1 MDAKT
6 RAERI
11 LGYVAQ
17 WNIEQIDE
25 NQLMGF
31 IAAMI
36 AEAEREAFANGR
48 LDVQYDADTLPE
60 QIEAYKRKAFS
71 EGFAA
76 AKTKAAF
83 SEGFAAA
90 KTKAA
95 FLAHQWADNVY
106 NGNGEMQ
113 LVKWIRELA
122 AKIEALEP

>member
-1 MDAKT
+1 MT
-6 RAERI
+6 PEERAEKIVRDI
-11 LGYVAQ
+11 WGYGPGELMPDTKNTIDQLAAQ
-17 WNIEQIDE
+17 IEQ
-25 NQLMGF
+25 
-31 IAAMI
+31 
-36 AEAEREAFANGR
+36 AEREAFANGR

-60 QIEAYKRKAFS
+60 QIEAYKRK
-71 EGFAA
+71 
-76 AKTKAAF
+76 AF